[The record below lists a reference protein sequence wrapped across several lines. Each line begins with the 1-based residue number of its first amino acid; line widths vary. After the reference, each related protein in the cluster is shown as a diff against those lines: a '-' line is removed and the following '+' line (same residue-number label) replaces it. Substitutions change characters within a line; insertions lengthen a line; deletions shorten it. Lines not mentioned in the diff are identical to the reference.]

1 MKKAFLTVMEEK
13 VYKDRNFQ
21 IVCASGLVAMMG
33 VSMIVPAFPA
43 IMDTLRVSE
52 QSIGLIITLSTMPSL
67 LLTPIAGIMADRY
80 GRKRI
85 LVPSLFFLGVFGGCC
100 AFAPNFTIL
109 LVLRVLQGI
118 SCALMFGALGA
129 IIGDLFTGQKRAQAM
144 GYNTTAMYGGY
155 ILYPVIGG
163 ALAGLGW
170 NYAFLPFFIG
180 VPLAFVAWAF
190 LRCPEPESQQ
200 SLRSYLGEALHYL
213 KGLKVLWL
221 FSSSVLTYVLLYGAY
236 LTYFSVLLEGRFQA
250 SPVIIGLFI
259 STLGLFTAVASSQV
273 GRLSRRFSMVSLIT
287 FGFIVYAFAMASVMF
302 LPYIWLCLLPTIIF
316 GIAHGLNLPGQQ
328 VIAAG
333 VAPFEHRAGFMAI
346 SGTMNFLGMT
356 IGPVI
361 MGLIFGLTSLNT
373 TFLIAAVIA
382 LIIPGM
388 AVLIGKSRLSAT

>member
-1 MKKAFLTVMEEK
+1 MKEKK
-13 VYKDRNFQ
+13 VYQDRNFQ

-43 IMDTLRVSE
+43 IAETLRVPE
-52 QSIGLIITLSTMPSL
+52 QSIGLIITLSTLPSL

-85 LVPSLFFLGVFGGCC
+85 MVPSLFFMGVFGGCC
-100 AFAPNFTIL
+100 SFAPDFTTL

-118 SCALMFGALGA
+118 SCALMFGAVGA
-129 IIGDLFTGQKRAQAM
+129 IIGDLFTGPRRAQAM
-144 GYNTTAMYGGY
+144 GFNTTAMYGGY

-170 NYAFLPFFIG
+170 NYTFLPFFIG
-180 VPLAFVAWAF
+180 VPLALLAWAF
-190 LRCPEPESQQ
+190 LHCPEPEKQQ
-200 SLRSYLGEALHYL
+200 DLRSYLGDAVHYL
-213 KGLKVLWL
+213 KSLKVLWL
-221 FSSSVLTYVLLYGAY
+221 FLCAILTYVLLYGAY

-259 STLGLFTAVASSQV
+259 STLGLCTAVSSSQV
-273 GRLSRRFSMVSLIT
+273 GRLSKKFSMVSLIT
-287 FGFIVYAFAMASVMF
+287 FAFTVYAVAMASILFV
-302 LPYIWLCLLPTIIF
+302 PYLWLCLLPTIVF
-316 GIAHGLNLPGQQ
+316 GIAHGLNLPSEQ

-333 VAPFEHRAGFMAI
+333 VAPIENRAGFM
-346 SGTMNFLGMT
+346 SVFGTMHFLGMT

-361 MGLIFGLTSLNT
+361 MGFAFSLTSLNA
-373 TFLIAAVIA
+373 TFLIAAAIA

-388 AVLIGKSRLSAT
+388 ALVIGKARLSGV